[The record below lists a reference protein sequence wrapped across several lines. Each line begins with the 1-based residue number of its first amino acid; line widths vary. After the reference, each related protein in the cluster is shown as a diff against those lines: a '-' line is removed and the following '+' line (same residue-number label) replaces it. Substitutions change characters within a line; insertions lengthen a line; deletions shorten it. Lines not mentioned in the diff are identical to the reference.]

1 MVGLFFPVHRADIAV
16 SCAAIIE
23 GCAETLNVLCG
34 NGKFVVSFSF
44 LHVGVGCSYFHSY
57 FSLFSAKEEHVVK
70 GKIVEYF
77 PLLLSVAPMER
88 IGGWSLAGEDPKL
101 FSQDRLWKG
110 GRREWPD
117 EPYPTVSVAAGG
129 ARPKTTPVVSP
140 ADDEIEDPQPRG
152 PFHPSDP
159 QVKDLLQ
166 IHHSMVKLLRSMGVD
181 ACKEYSQSRLE
192 VILDSIQS
200 TDLECKV
207 CGKVYKAAAKMKR
220 HFRKRHLGKTNYKC
234 DICEK
239 YYTDAG
245 SLKTHQSSHD
255 SSKNPYSCRKCTKTF
270 PTKGLLGQHIP
281 VHEKEGTFVCDF
293 QNRGCEKKFKW
304 KKGKVE
310 HMPKCDYN
318 PDRPEEPPFQCHI
331 EECPKG
337 YWDKRSLLRHYREK
351 PSHKPKE

>member
-1 MVGLFFPVHRADIAV
+1 MLLVSLLFF
-16 SCAAIIE
+16 S
-23 GCAETLNVLCG
+23 
-34 NGKFVVSFSF
+34 
-44 LHVGVGCSYFHSY
+44 
-57 FSLFSAKEEHVVK
+57 FSAKEEHVVK
-70 GKIVEYF
+70 GKVIEYH
-77 PLLLSVAPMER
+77 PVLLDVAPMER

-101 FSQDRLWKG
+101 FSQDQLWKG

-152 PFHPSDP
+152 PLHPSDP

-239 YYTDAG
+239 YYTDAT

-255 SSKNPYSCRKCTKTF
+255 SGTPKIHTAAENVPRPSQPKVFWASTSLFMRRRAHLFVTSKTEGVRRSSSGRKERWSTCQNVITTRIGLKSHPSSVTLKSAQRVIGI
-270 PTKGLLGQHIP
+270 KGLSCATTGRNLPISRTN
-281 VHEKEGTFVCDF
+281 KLC
-293 QNRGCEKKFKW
+293 
-304 KKGKVE
+304 
-310 HMPKCDYN
+310 
-318 PDRPEEPPFQCHI
+318 
-331 EECPKG
+331 G
-337 YWDKRSLLRHYREK
+337 YH
-351 PSHKPKE
+351 

>member
-1 MVGLFFPVHRADIAV
+1 
-16 SCAAIIE
+16 
-23 GCAETLNVLCG
+23 
-34 NGKFVVSFSF
+34 
-44 LHVGVGCSYFHSY
+44 
-57 FSLFSAKEEHVVK
+57 
-70 GKIVEYF
+70 
-77 PLLLSVAPMER
+77 MER

-101 FSQDRLWKG
+101 FSQDQLWKG

-152 PFHPSDP
+152 PLHPSDP

-239 YYTDAG
+239 YYTDAT

-255 SSKNPYSCRKCTKTF
+255 SSKNPHSCRKCTKTF

-351 PSHKPKE
+351 PSHKPNE